1 MNQCG
6 FYENDLGRRLYQEI
20 AMVEEQHVSQY
31 GSLLDVNQT
40 WLENWLNHEYTEC
53 YVYYSCYKDETD
65 KHIKKIWETCL
76 LQEIAHL
83 HVAARCLEKYGKKE
97 WQQVIPDGN
106 FPELLAFKSTKN
118 YVRDVIANT
127 AYNTAHREGYV
138 CIDDLDDSAEF
149 FKYQKIVNANEK
161 MTPSHSVIDA
171 HIDKCGEDYRYEDS
185 PSPIESLRSRKKDNT
200 TLGRVK
206 HCK

>member
-1 MNQCG
+1 M
-6 FYENDLGRRLYQEI
+6 
-20 AMVEEQHVSQY
+20 
-31 GSLLDVNQT
+31 
-40 WLENWLNHEYTEC
+40 
-53 YVYYSCYKDETD
+53 
-65 KHIKKIWETCL
+65 
-76 LQEIAHL
+76 QEIAHL

-206 HCK
+206 HYK